1 MLSHLP
7 FLEHIARCIHQS
19 WSFPFPVY
27 AIFKHLNFDC
37 VNAALCDH
45 YCPIHTSCHTFSY
58 ASPLCLI
65 LVATTSSAP
74 PNLYPI
80 LKYTIY
86 MYDIHVIASLQ
97 ALVCQG

>member
-1 MLSHLP
+1 
-7 FLEHIARCIHQS
+7 
-19 WSFPFPVY
+19 
-27 AIFKHLNFDC
+27 
-37 VNAALCDH
+37 
-45 YCPIHTSCHTFSY
+45 
-58 ASPLCLI
+58 LI